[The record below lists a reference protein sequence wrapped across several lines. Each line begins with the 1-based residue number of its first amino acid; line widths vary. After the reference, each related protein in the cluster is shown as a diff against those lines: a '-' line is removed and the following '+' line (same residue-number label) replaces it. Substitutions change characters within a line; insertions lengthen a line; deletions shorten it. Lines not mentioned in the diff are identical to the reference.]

1 MERLHKLLARAG
13 FAGRLKC
20 EELILSGVVTVN
32 GRPVNE
38 LGFKVDPDA
47 DRIEVLGEPV
57 RIPRAVYYVLHKPLG
72 VVSTTR
78 DPAGRPRATDYFK
91 HLDVRVF
98 PVGRLD
104 VDSTGLLL
112 MTNDGELANR
122 LTHPRFGVEKT
133 YLAEVRGKTAPSVAD
148 DMVTGVW
155 LAEGKAR
162 ATRVKIVYVSR
173 NKSILEIVLREGR
186 NRQIRRMLAKFGHP
200 VEKLRR
206 VKMGP
211 VSLGTLKPGEY
222 RVLTAAEVAELR
234 EAASHAAPPD
244 ELPPHAPRT
253 KSFRRPTGPDGAHL
267 AEPAAKPPRA
277 GKPSPA
283 RPASGKP
290 PTARP
295 AAAKPVSG
303 KPRKPGRSGP
313 PTGAAPTGRAPSRG
327 RPAAKKSPA
336 RRKG

>member
-1 MERLHKLLARAG
+1 MGERLHKLLARAG

-20 EELILSGVVTVN
+20 EELILGGVVTVN

-57 RIPRAVYYVLHKPLG
+57 KIPRSVYYVLHKPVG

-91 HLDVRVF
+91 HLNVRIF

-133 YLAEVRGKTAPSVAD
+133 YLAEVRGKTAQTVAD
-148 DMVTGVW
+148 GMVAGVW

-186 NRQIRRMLAKFGHP
+186 NRQIRRMLAKLGHP

-253 KSFRRPTGPDGAHL
+253 KSYRRPTGPDGAHL

-277 GKPSPA
+277 GKPAPA

-290 PTARP
+290 PAARP
-295 AAAKPVSG
+295 SPG
-303 KPRKPGRSGP
+303 KPRKPGSAPAGSGSVP
-313 PTGAAPTGRAPSRG
+313 KGRAPARG
-327 RPAAKKSPA
+327 RPTAKKSPA